1 MGLGKHILSTLWLQS
16 HAQGHCHWMFGGP
29 PPTSPARR
37 TQTRGSAAPLRAGWA
52 PGRTSSSDSF
62 WLDWPSSSLLWK
74 WVDSRARCLRMSPR
88 RDNGPHC
95 LGRGG
100 CTPSPVSLIPRSRA
114 VSSCDRDTDLKEGTF
129 SLVSSHLRLKK
140 FIQPPLN
147 FAKKARGSCT
157 NILPALHNGRDQR
170 GIRTLAL
177 WSQDTGH
184 LRPRWLRRDLS
195 SK

>member
-1 MGLGKHILSTLWLQS
+1 MDPIVWGEED
-16 HAQGHCHWMFGGP
+16 
-29 PPTSPARR
+29 AR
-37 TQTRGSAAPLRAGWA
+37 PLLF
-52 PGRTSSSDSF
+52 P
-62 WLDWPSSSLLWK
+62 
-74 WVDSRARCLRMSPR
+74 
-88 RDNGPHC
+88 
-95 LGRGG
+95 
-100 CTPSPVSLIPRSRA
+100 LIPRSRA